1 MSLYFAYGSNTDQK
15 QMETRCGHL
24 PKIVGK
30 VCLKGYCLM
39 FPRYSRNRKGGVADI
54 WKADDPN
61 EAVWG
66 ILYDLSK
73 EDRDKLDIEEGYP
86 NVYTRIQLDLES
98 NGQIYSGVWVYTV
111 KDKPKKITFY
121 HPSEEYIDT
130 LIRGAEQNGLPSE
143 WIAKLQRIRR
153 GTLGNNAK

>member
-1 MSLYFAYGSNTDQK
+1 M
-15 QMETRCGHL
+15 
-24 PKIVGK
+24 
-30 VCLKGYCLM
+30 
-39 FPRYSRNRKGGVADI
+39 
-54 WKADDPN
+54 
-61 EAVWG
+61 
-66 ILYDLSK
+66 
-73 EDRDKLDIEEGYP
+73 DIEEGYP

-153 GTLGNNAK
+153 DTLGNNAK